1 MGFQA
6 RQRLCLLPCPKS
18 GLPGGGAGAS
28 EEATAPDPR
37 VPRSSPGRGD
47 RGREGSP
54 APLAPLHGVAA
65 AGFRQPLLR
74 GDPGAPELRTDRRS
88 LPEQLVSVPARDRP
102 GSEGEG
108 GPAPGCGVRGP
119 GGGGRAC
126 RRVRVGGAALPELL
140 LASSFHPSTC
150 PTLSSQTRGAPALP
164 APRPAR
170 RGPLLPQE
178 DEFKP
183 GAQPSGARCRSGG
196 GSPGGS
202 GGEFPRG
209 CTLASG
215 REWGARVGL
224 ARSPR
229 SSGTHSA

>member
-1 MGFQA
+1 MGPLVCRWGNAGSTGFRA

-88 LPEQLVSVPARDRP
+88 LPEQLVSVPARDGP

-108 GPAPGCGVRGP
+108 GPAPGCGCGVRGAE
-119 GGGGRAC
+119 GGPARGSESG
-126 RRVRVGGAALPELL
+126 VRPCLRFSWPHPSIRPPAQP
-140 LASSFHPSTC
+140 FHPRLGRHLPC
-150 PTLSSQTRGAPALP
+150 PLP
-164 APRPAR
+164 APPDAAPCCPR
-170 RGPLLPQE
+170 RMSSSQGPNPRGQDADRVAGLLGAAVGSSRGAAPWPQ
-178 DEFKP
+178 D
-183 GAQPSGARCRSGG
+183 
-196 GSPGGS
+196 GS
-202 GGEFPRG
+202 GEHG
-209 CTLASG
+209 
-215 REWGARVGL
+215 
-224 ARSPR
+224 
-229 SSGTHSA
+229 